1 MLLEQGKESFS
12 MKIPSNENSA
22 IQYEESLKNFTRLKE
37 EVLFVLQDS
46 LEKAGIK
53 IHAIHSRVKTLK
65 SVADKLA
72 RIEQGG
78 GKSPSLETID
88 DLVGLRIVCLFLSD
102 IPRIA
107 DVLRS
112 SFNVLI
118 EDNKIDGADITSFGY
133 QSVHF
138 ISQLPQ
144 YFSGP
149 RYDQIK
155 SMRFEVQVRTIAMDA
170 WAAASHYLDYKSEV
184 GVPIHLKKDFY
195 ALSGLFYVAD
205 THFEMFYNEAQR
217 SRQELRISILSKEAL
232 SNKLLDT
239 DTLSEYLS
247 GSLSDRNQVGRE
259 GISELLSELLET
271 GYKTVGE
278 LDQIMQ
284 RGMDAFLAYEKENP
298 PGVRDDED
306 DDLDPPRRFADVGV
320 VRILLEIADENFL
333 NNRQKEEK
341 FTKESIDK
349 LIKYRSQVKPQ

>member
-1 MLLEQGKESFS
+1 
-12 MKIPSNENSA
+12 MKIATNENTGRL
-22 IQYEESLKNFTRLKE
+22 YEELLPKLGRLKE
-37 EVLFVLQDS
+37 EIIFVLQDS
-46 LEKAGIK
+46 LEKGGIK

-65 SVADKLA
+65 SVMGKLA

-112 SFNVLI
+112 SFSILI

-138 ISQLPQ
+138 ICQLPQ
-144 YFSGP
+144 SFSGP

-170 WAAASHYLDYKSEV
+170 WAAASHYLDYKSEL

-205 THFEMFYNEAQR
+205 THFEMFYNEAQK
-217 SRQELRISILSKEAL
+217 SRQELRRSVVSKEMLSK
-232 SNKLLDT
+232 KLLDA
-239 DTLSEYLS
+239 DTLSEYLE
-247 GSLSDRNQVGRE
+247 GSFSDRKQSGHE
-259 GISELLSELLET
+259 GVSELLIELLES

-278 LDQIMQ
+278 LDHVIQ
-284 RGMDAFLAYEKENP
+284 RGLKAFLAYETENP
-298 PGVRDDED
+298 PGSSEDDDDDED
-306 DDLDPPRRFADVGV
+306 GESDFPRMFADVGV

-333 NNRQKEEK
+333 NNRQKHET
-341 FTKESIDK
+341 FTPEFINK
-349 LIKYRSQVKPQ
+349 LLHFKKLVEPQ